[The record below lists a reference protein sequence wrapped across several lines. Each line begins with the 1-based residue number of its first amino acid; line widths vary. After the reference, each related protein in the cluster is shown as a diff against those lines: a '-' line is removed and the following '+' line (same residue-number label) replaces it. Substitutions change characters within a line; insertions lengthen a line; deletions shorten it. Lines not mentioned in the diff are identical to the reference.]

1 MKAISFDVKYQL
13 NRICAIVEN
22 MLALSGMMRG
32 SFGAIYQRCGKP
44 TCWCANTK
52 EKGHLCTRLMWSD
65 GNGVKT
71 RSVRYE
77 DQQIVKEAV
86 GQYREYKEIRRK
98 LRIEEIKLDELLDEF
113 ERNTTKNNKAKIG
126 YL

>member
-1 MKAISFDVKYQL
+1 MKAIEFNVKYQL
-13 NRICAIVEN
+13 NRICAIVED
-22 MLALSGMMRG
+22 MLALSGMMRV

-44 TCWCANTK
+44 TCWCADKN

-65 GNGVKT
+65 NNGVKT
-71 RSVRYE
+71 RSVRQE

-98 LRIEEIKLDELLDEF
+98 FRIEVIKLEKLLDEF
-113 ERNTTKNNKAKIG
+113 ERNATKNNKLKMG